1 MQLACGLV
9 EESTSNQRKRGGKQ
23 VKKVLSIDG
32 GGIKGVFPASF
43 LASLEESI
51 GENIGDYFD
60 LIVGTSTGGIIAL
73 GLASGMS
80 AKEIVTFYEHEGP
93 NIFKGNQLLR
103 TLRWLSLAKYS
114 QQPLKDALQN
124 CFREKRIGE
133 CKTRVVI
140 PSMNL
145 DTGEVHIYKTAHHE
159 RFRND
164 YKEKIIEAA
173 LATSAA
179 PTFFPSKTSEL
190 GTSLIDGGMWANN
203 PVGAAVVEAIGVL
216 GWKPGEFSV
225 LSIGCTSEPFSV
237 NWGRKLGL
245 GAGYWGLKL
254 AETFM
259 TAQSSQ
265 SLGTAK
271 LLAGHE
277 FVHRYDV
284 VMPKDRFKLDGLK
297 DIRSLKGL
305 GYTEARKAFHE
316 LDDIFFKEKAT
327 PFVPFHKL
335 IKEAG

>member
-1 MQLACGLV
+1 M
-9 EESTSNQRKRGGKQ
+9 KR
-23 VKKVLSIDG
+23 VLSIDG

-43 LASLEESI
+43 LASLEDSI
-51 GENIGDYFD
+51 GENIGEYFD

-80 AKEIVTFYEHEGP
+80 AKEVVSFYEQEGP
-93 NIFKGNQLLR
+93 NIFKGNKLLR
-103 TLRWLSLAKYS
+103 ALRWLPLAKYS
-114 QQPLKDALQN
+114 QEPLKEALKN
-124 CFREKRIGE
+124 CFGEKRIGE

-164 YKEKIIEAA
+164 YKEKITEAA

-179 PTFFPSKTSEL
+179 PTFFPSKISES
-190 GTSLIDGGMWANN
+190 GTSLVDGGMWANN
-203 PVGAAVVEAIGVL
+203 PVGTAVVEAIGVL
-216 GWKPGEFSV
+216 GWKPGEFQV

-237 NWGRKLGL
+237 NWGRKFGL
-245 GAGYWGLKL
+245 GAGYWALKL
-254 AETFM
+254 ADTFM

-284 VMPKDRFKLDGLK
+284 IMPKDRFKLDGIK
-297 DIRSLKGL
+297 EIQSLKGL
-305 GYTEARKAFHE
+305 GHTEARKAFHE
-316 LDDIFFKEKAT
+316 LKNFFFNEKAE
-327 PFVPFHKL
+327 PFIPFYQL